1 MALNIADLFEHAA
14 DAVPERLAIACGN
27 AQVTYRELEA
37 RSNQLAHYLAA
48 SGVAAGDHVGVY
60 GRNSIE
66 LIGTFLACYKL
77 RAIAVNINY
86 RYVDAE
92 LRYLLTEAELVGL
105 VHDRQFSDKVAALR
119 PDYPG
124 LEAVLAIEDGS
135 DVALQGST
143 DFAAA
148 VAGHSAGRD
157 FGERSAT
164 DTYMLY
170 TGGTTGYPK
179 GVIWQHED
187 IWRTLGGGID
197 FATGERMPDEWEQ
210 SKRAAASPAGL
221 VRLTAAPLIHGN
233 AQWAALAALFSGDT
247 VVFVPQFNPHDIWR
261 AVQRHQVNILIIIGD
276 AMARPLIEAYR
287 EEQYDVSSV
296 LAISSS
302 AALFS
307 PVVKDE
313 YLSLLPNIVVTDA
326 IGASE
331 TGFTGLGYVSAGN
344 KRAEGPTVTPG
355 PSTIVIDEHNRPVGP
370 GQVGRLAR
378 GGNIPLGYYKDPVK
392 TAALFAEVDGVRYA
406 VPGDL
411 ARVEADGSLTLLGR
425 GNTCVNT
432 GGEKVYPEEVEGA
445 LKSHADVFDAL
456 VIGVPDE
463 RLGQRVAALV
473 QPRDGHAIDLAAL
486 DAHLRT
492 QIAGY
497 KVPRSVWLAE
507 QIGRTPAGKAD
518 YGWARRYAEQQAAES
533 GASAAAPAT
542 DAPSPPAT
550 DAPSPPAPTQDPAP
564 APAASAGS
572 PG

>member
-14 DAVPERLAIACGN
+14 DAVPERLAIACGD
-27 AQVTYRELEA
+27 AEITYRALEA
-37 RSNQLAHYLAA
+37 TSNQLAHYLAA
-48 SGVAAGDHVGVY
+48 AGVGPGDHVGVY

-66 LIGTFLACYKL
+66 LIEAFLACYKL
-77 RAIAVNINY
+77 QAIAVNINY
-86 RYVDAE
+86 RYVEAE
-92 LRYLLTEAELVGL
+92 LRYLFTEAELVAL
-105 VHDRQFSDKVAALR
+105 VHDRQFSDKVATLL

-124 LEAVLAIEDGS
+124 LRATLAIEDGS
-135 DVALQGST
+135 GTPLGNST

-148 VAGHSAGRD
+148 TAEKPADRD
-157 FGERSAT
+157 FGERSA
-164 DTYMLY
+164 DDIYMLY

-179 GVIWQHED
+179 GVIWRHED

-233 AQWAALAALFSGDT
+233 AQWAALAALFAGDT

-261 AVQRHQVNILIIIGD
+261 AVQRRKVNVLIIIGD
-276 AMARPLIEAYR
+276 AMARPLIEAYQ
-287 EEQYDVSSV
+287 EEQYDLSSV

-307 PVVKDE
+307 PVVKDQ

-355 PSTIVIDEHNRPVGP
+355 PSTIVIDEHNRQVGP
-370 GQVGRLAR
+370 GGIGRLAR
-378 GGNIPLGYYKDPVK
+378 GGHVPLGYYKDPVK
-392 TAALFAEVDGVRYA
+392 TAALFAEVDGARYA

-473 QPRDGHAIDLAAL
+473 QARDGHSIDVTVL

-497 KVPRSVWLAE
+497 KVPRSVWLVE

-518 YGWARRYAEQQAAES
+518 YGWARRYVDEQLAAVTQQGKPPTPDAGVS
-533 GASAAAPAT
+533 GLQPA
-542 DAPSPPAT
+542 
-550 DAPSPPAPTQDPAP
+550 
-564 APAASAGS
+564 
-572 PG
+572 

>member
-14 DAVPERLAIACGN
+14 DAVPERLAVACGDN
-27 AQVTYRELEA
+27 EISYRALEA

-48 SGVAAGDHVGVY
+48 AGVRPGDHVGVY

-66 LIGTFLACYKL
+66 LVATFLACYKL

-86 RYVDAE
+86 RYVENE
-92 LRYLLTEAELVGL
+92 LRYLFAEAELVAL
-105 VHDRQFSDKVAALR
+105 VHDRQFSERVAGLR
-119 PDYPG
+119 AEYPG
-124 LEAVLAIEDGS
+124 IRAVLAIEDGS
-135 DVALQGST
+135 GVPLNGGIDFSAALADCSAER
-143 DFAAA
+143 DFA
-148 VAGHSAGRD
+148 
-157 FGERSAT
+157 ERSG
-164 DTYMLY
+164 DDLYMLY

-179 GVIWQHED
+179 GVIWRHED

-197 FATGERMPDEWEQ
+197 FATGEWMPDEWEQ
-210 SKRAAASPAGL
+210 SKRAAQASAGL
-221 VRLTAAPLIHGN
+221 VRLAAAPLIHGN
-233 AQWAALAALFSGDT
+233 AQWGALAALFCGDA

-261 AVQRHQVNILIIIGD
+261 AVQRRKVNVLIIIGD

-287 EEQYDVSSV
+287 EEQYDLSSL

-313 YLSLLPNIVVTDA
+313 YLSLLPSIVVTDA

-331 TGFTGLGYVSAGN
+331 TGFTGLGYVTAAN

-355 PSTIVIDEHNRPVGP
+355 PSTIVIDDDNRPVGP
-370 GQVGRLAR
+370 GGVGRLAR
-378 GGNIPLGYYKDPVK
+378 GGHIPLGYYKDPVK
-392 TAALFAEVDGVRYA
+392 TAALFAEIDGVRYA

-411 ARVEADGSLTLLGR
+411 ARVESDGSLTLLGR

-473 QPRDGHAIDLAAL
+473 QPRDGHTIDLAAL

-497 KVPRSVWLAE
+497 KLPRSVWLVE

-518 YGWARRYAEQQAAES
+518 YGWARRYADEQLAAM
-533 GASAAAPAT
+533 
-542 DAPSPPAT
+542 
-550 DAPSPPAPTQDPAP
+550 
-564 APAASAGS
+564 APAAGAKTAASATPAQS
-572 PG
+572 A